1 MTAIQIRTQIGNQEN
16 YWFNRKMKSFE
27 SLVKKFKEEEVK
39 TNCGGFDFDE
49 AELEHINRLCEN
61 N

>member
-1 MTAIQIRTQIGNQEN
+1 MTATQIRNQEN

-27 SLVKKFKEEEVK
+27 SLMKNCKKSKVEEIK
-39 TNCGGFDFDE
+39 TNCGGFDFDN
-49 AELEHINRLCEN
+49 AELEHIKRLCDN